1 MAAVTL
7 VVVMVNGA
15 RMLMNT
21 TIYTEIQAA
30 LQKGERVAVATVVKT
45 VGAAPCGVGTKA
57 LIHADGTMSGSFA
70 GPQTDGKVI
79 QAAQQA
85 LHEGQSLLTH
95 IHLDADQGEAV
106 GSCGA
111 TLEVFFEVLRP
122 EPRLIIA
129 GAGYVA
135 QALTRLA
142 STLDFRIVV
151 VDDRRDLANPQAFGD
166 GVQMTFGDIP
176 QTIRELEPDE
186 GSWIV
191 IVTRGHHLDK
201 DALRAALESRAAYVG
216 MIGSPSKVKHIFK
229 DLQKEGIARTRLA
242 QVHAP
247 IGLDLGAETPDEIAL
262 SIAAEM
268 LMLRKKATGAS
279 LNTMHSLL
287 EEEPQVATTL

>member
-1 MAAVTL
+1 MS
-7 VVVMVNGA
+7 
-15 RMLMNT
+15 T
-21 TIYTEIQAA
+21 TAMYNEIQAG
-30 LQKGERVAVATVVKT
+30 LKGGERVAVATVVKT
-45 VGAAPCGVGTKA
+45 IGAAPCGVATKM
-57 LIHADGTMSGSFA
+57 LVRADGTTSGSFSGA
-70 GPQTDGKVI
+70 KVDA
-79 QAAQQA
+79 QASQEAVTA
-85 LHEGQSLLTH
+85 LRESRSH
-95 IHLDADQGEAV
+95 IAHVHLDADQAV

-142 STLDFRIVV
+142 TQLDFRIVV
-151 VDDRRDLANPQAFGD
+151 VDDRRDLADPQVFGEK
-166 GVQMTFGDIP
+166 VQLTFGDIP

-186 GSWIV
+186 SSWIV

-201 DALRAALESRAAYVG
+201 DALRAALETNAAYIG

-229 DLQKEGIARTRLA
+229 DLLKEGIARERLE

-268 LMLRKKATGAS
+268 VMIRKKGSGAS
-279 LNTMHSLL
+279 LNTLHRLL
-287 EEEPQVATTL
+287 DDEVVIESTKRN

>member
-1 MAAVTL
+1 
-7 VVVMVNGA
+7 
-15 RMLMNT
+15 MNAT
-21 TIYTEIQAA
+21 TIYNEIQSS
-30 LQKGERVAVATVVKT
+30 LRRGERIVVATVVKAS
-45 VGAAPCGVGTKA
+45 GSAPCGPGSKMLVR
-57 LIHADGTMSGSFA
+57 ADGSIGGNLA
-70 GPQTDGKVI
+70 GPKTDSKV
-79 QAAQQA
+79 AQEALQA
-85 LHEGQSLLTH
+85 LRDGQTH
-95 IHLDADQGEAV
+95 IVRVYIDADKGEAV

-111 TLEVFFEVLRP
+111 TLEVFLEVLRP

-142 STLDFRIVV
+142 ITLDYRIIV
-151 VDDRRDLANPQAFGD
+151 VDDRRDLADPQVFD
-166 GVQMTFGDIP
+166 DKIQLTFGNIP

-186 GSWIV
+186 SSWIV

-201 DALRAALESRAAYVG
+201 DALRAALESKAAYIG

-229 DLQKEGIARTRLA
+229 DLSKEGVSPERLA

-268 LMLRKKATGAS
+268 VMLRKKGTGAP
-279 LNTMHSLL
+279 LNTVHHLL
-287 EEEPQVATTL
+287 EEGIAV

>member
-1 MAAVTL
+1 MSAS
-7 VVVMVNGA
+7 
-15 RMLMNT
+15 
-21 TIYTEIQAA
+21 TIYNEIQTSF
-30 LQKGERVAVATVVKT
+30 KRGERVAIATVVKT
-45 VGAAPCGVGTKA
+45 AGAAPCGVGSKM
-57 LIHADGTMSGSFA
+57 LVRADGATSGSFA
-70 GPQTDGKVI
+70 GPKTDGKVTQEAL
-79 QAAQQA
+79 QAIRDG
-85 LHEGQSLLTH
+85 HSYLTH

-135 QALTRLA
+135 QALARLA

-151 VDDRRDLANPQAFGD
+151 VDDRRDLADPIVFD
-166 GVQMTFGDIP
+166 DKVQLTFGDIP
-176 QTIRELEPDE
+176 QTIHELEPDE
-186 GSWIV
+186 SSWIV

-201 DALRAALESRAAYVG
+201 DALQAALETNATYVG
-216 MIGSPSKVKHIFK
+216 MIGSPSKVKRIFK
-229 DLQKEGIARTRLA
+229 DLLKEGISRERLE

-268 LMLRKKATGAS
+268 VMIRKKASGAS
-279 LNTMHSLL
+279 LKTLHHLL
-287 EEEPQVATTL
+287 EEEVLVQS